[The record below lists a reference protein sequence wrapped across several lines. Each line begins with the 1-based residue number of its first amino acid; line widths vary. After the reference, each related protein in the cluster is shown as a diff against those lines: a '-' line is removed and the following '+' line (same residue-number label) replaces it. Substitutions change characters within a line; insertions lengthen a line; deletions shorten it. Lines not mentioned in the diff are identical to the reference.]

1 MNHLKLLF
9 EIIFKLI
16 AIIYTS
22 VSVYFIRILISFR
35 ENKKYLDSLV
45 IDDVIFRKERINLNN
60 YDHEYS
66 YCGNSDAGENETLI
80 MMGGIPTDSSESMM
94 WMAAEIYK
102 KNPSFKIFILHL
114 PFYENYS
121 EITMN
126 HKGAMFDSL
135 TIPFNREI
143 SNKNV
148 RIDPKFNHKNQS
160 KIVGLIL
167 KKLNLTKA
175 HFIGHDRGV
184 VVFEHLMQDQ
194 ENLFLSFSRGAQA
207 WDFYRKEWSK
217 LAPNICV
224 GPPHRFFTY
233 PWQLKFLFN
242 IITFFNFP
250 FAIRSDGFLKKCM
263 NARKGSELYNRYT
276 HLTFKANSPT
286 NKFLLKVRQTMLQ
299 TDSLKEIENRKYLPK
314 NIKIMQFQG
323 EDEFKLNSKKKLISD
338 QPYFGKYN
346 LFKNE
351 IKDLYPNCVSQDL
364 SQYQSQYIQEK
375 NEYKKVD
382 LLPNARMS
390 FFALIPDSAHFN
402 VIENP
407 EGCASA
413 VSDFIQECNLGN
425 L

>member
-1 MNHLKLLF
+1 MNYLKLLF

-16 AIIYTS
+16 AIIYNS
-22 VSVYFIRILISFR
+22 ISICFIKIVIFFRGNSKNLDNLI
-35 ENKKYLDSLV
+35 
-45 IDDVIFRKERINLNN
+45 IDDVIFKKKSVNLND
-60 YDHEYS
+60 YKHEYS
-66 YCGNSDAGENETLI
+66 YCGNSNAGENETLI

-102 KNPSFKIFILHL
+102 KNPLFRIFILHL
-114 PFYENYS
+114 PFYESYS
-121 EITMN
+121 EITTN
-126 HKGAMFDSL
+126 HKVAMFDSL

-143 SNKNV
+143 SNRSV
-148 RIDPKFNHKNQS
+148 RIDPKFSHKNQS

-175 HFIGHDRGV
+175 HFVGHDRGV
-184 VVFEHLMQDQ
+184 VVFEYLMQDQ
-194 ENLFLSFSRGAQA
+194 ENLFLSFSRGAQV
-207 WDFYRKEWSK
+207 WDFYKKEWSK

-224 GPPHRFFTY
+224 GPPHRYFTF
-233 PWQLKFLFN
+233 PWQLRLLFN

-250 FAIRSDGFLKKCM
+250 FAIRSDGFLKKCI
-263 NARKGSELYNRYT
+263 NAKKGSELYNRYT

-375 NEYKKVD
+375 KDYKKVD

>member
-1 MNHLKLLF
+1 MNYLKLLF

-16 AIIYTS
+16 AIIYNS
-22 VSVYFIRILISFR
+22 ISICFIKIVIFFRGNSKNLDNLI
-35 ENKKYLDSLV
+35 
-45 IDDVIFRKERINLNN
+45 IDDVIFKKKSVNLND
-60 YDHEYS
+60 YKHEYS

-102 KNPSFKIFILHL
+102 KNPLFRIFILHL
-114 PFYENYS
+114 PFYESYS
-121 EITMN
+121 EITTS
-126 HKGAMFDSL
+126 HKVAMFDSL

-143 SNKNV
+143 SNRSV
-148 RIDPKFNHKNQS
+148 RIDPKFSHKNQS

-175 HFIGHDRGV
+175 HFVGHDRGV
-184 VVFEHLMQDQ
+184 VVFEYLMQDQ
-194 ENLFLSFSRGAQA
+194 ENLFLSFSRGAQV
-207 WDFYRKEWSK
+207 WDFYKKEWSK
-217 LAPNICV
+217 LAPIICV
-224 GPPHRFFTY
+224 GPPHRYFTF
-233 PWQLKFLFN
+233 PWQLRLLFN

-250 FAIRSDGFLKKCM
+250 FAIRSDGFLKKCI
-263 NARKGSELYNRYT
+263 NAKKGSELYNRYT

-338 QPYFGKYN
+338 QPYFGKFN

-351 IKDLYPNCVSQDL
+351 IKDLYPNCIFQDSL
-364 SQYQSQYIQEK
+364 QYQSQYIENKK
-375 NEYKKVD
+375 NYKKID